1 MMGVMV
7 IFNLNNQNNSKLTGC
22 NFIFKTST
30 HFPTLSQLRYYV
42 KIDRVQ
48 FHFQNKYSFSLSIK
62 AALLCKHFNP

>member
-7 IFNLNNQNNSKLTGC
+7 IFKLNNQNNSKLAGC

-48 FHFQNKYSFSLSIK
+48 FHFQNKYSFSHIITI
-62 AALLCKHFNP
+62 ALLCKN